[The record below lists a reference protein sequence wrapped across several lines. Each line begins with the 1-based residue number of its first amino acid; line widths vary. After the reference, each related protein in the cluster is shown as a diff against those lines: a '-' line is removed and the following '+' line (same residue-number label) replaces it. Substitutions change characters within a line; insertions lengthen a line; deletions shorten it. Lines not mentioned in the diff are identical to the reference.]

1 MRPNATARPEI
12 DGTTHAH
19 RPSLSFAD
27 SPALERTPHGMA
39 TFRALESETGLPRI
53 SNGYGSS
60 ASTNDCGSEA
70 DEALMSMDNDF
81 GEKRKLNGSSYGPR
95 KCARL
100 VPAPFAPIPT
110 ADDPNS
116 SWCPSQPFVAST
128 PHPQFLSIEKYK
140 DKGTLA
146 PNILLT
152 IMNTNIKTLKRVRRM
167 HAKFTAL
174 NLNVEE
180 GGMGDELPDIGE
192 EGRVDEVIDERPWR
206 ARYADLGQVKG
217 SVELE
222 VSEKNADECL
232 KWMNR
237 KVIEHKG
244 FQGTSSVALD
254 VMVGVTSE
262 YLLNVGRMLRL
273 MCDKYAK
280 SMTPEEIILHTLF
293 ESGIAKIQDLELYIK
308 DDVIRHGSRLI
319 NLEKKLVGAYRKA
332 VELIDNG
339 ALLAGEDYEGDN
351 SAFVTGGF
359 YDSLGDDFLGLRE
372 LGVAAELG
380 LSSLTIPQKLLKGK
394 LRGTAG
400 GAIEYPLSNSLR
412 EADHGTLVI
421 DRKPRVGDSRR
432 DCYKA
437 LCLHVTIWYNRT
449 PYLNFPPTW
458 PVYTPAEKVQYYS
471 HDVWTASTI
480 TKTSWNDSTRVLT
493 VKNHIFAT
501 GSGSRL
507 KVPDIP
513 GKASFKGS
521 AVHSSEFNSAA
532 DHIGKTKQS

>member
-1 MRPNATARPEI
+1 MARPEI

-19 RPSLSFAD
+19 KPSLSFAD

-53 SNGYGSS
+53 PNGYGSS

-100 VPAPFAPIPT
+100 IPAPFAPIPT

-116 SWCPSQPFVAST
+116 SWWCYVQSDSLLANGLPALPQPFVAST
-128 PHPQFLSIEKYK
+128 PIRNFC
-140 DKGTLA
+140 TLA

-152 IMNTNIKTLKRVRRM
+152 VMNTNIKTLKRVRWM
-167 HAKFTAL
+167 HAKFTTL

-192 EGRVDEVIDERPWR
+192 EGRVDKVIDERPWQ

-244 FQGTSSVALD
+244 FQGTSSIALD

-273 MCDKYAK
+273 MCDEYVK

-308 DDVIRHGSRLI
+308 DDIIRHGSRLI

-339 ALLAGEDYEGDN
+339 TLFAGEDYEGDN

-359 YDSLGDDFLGLRE
+359 YDSLGDDFLGLQE

-380 LSSLTIPQKLLKGK
+380 LSSLTIPKKLLKGK
-394 LRGTAG
+394 SRGTAG
-400 GAIEYPLSNSLR
+400 GAIE
-412 EADHGTLVI
+412 
-421 DRKPRVGDSRR
+421 
-432 DCYKA
+432 
-437 LCLHVTIWYNRT
+437 
-449 PYLNFPPTW
+449 
-458 PVYTPAEKVQYYS
+458 
-471 HDVWTASTI
+471 
-480 TKTSWNDSTRVLT
+480 
-493 VKNHIFAT
+493 
-501 GSGSRL
+501 
-507 KVPDIP
+507 
-513 GKASFKGS
+513 
-521 AVHSSEFNSAA
+521 
-532 DHIGKTKQS
+532 